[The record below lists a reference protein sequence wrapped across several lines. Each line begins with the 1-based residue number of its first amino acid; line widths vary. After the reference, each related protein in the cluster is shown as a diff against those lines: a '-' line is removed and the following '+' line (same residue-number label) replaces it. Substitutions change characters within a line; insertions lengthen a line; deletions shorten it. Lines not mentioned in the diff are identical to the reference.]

1 MKDTDRDCTDVQHV
15 ECRPLKCRT
24 LGMEVPMSG
33 SSTVRRIM
41 LACGLGLMAMPA
53 MAEDAAK
60 PAGVVE
66 LFTSQG
72 CSSCPPADAAL
83 KTLIDDGKVVA
94 LSYHVDYWNYL
105 GWADT
110 LASKDNTARQ
120 YAYAKMLGRSGVYT
134 PQAVLNGRDHINGA
148 DIDGINNRL
157 LAMNASG
164 KGLAVP
170 VSASVRNDEIDI
182 KIGAGDGKAN
192 VVVVY
197 FNRQQLVDVKKGE
210 NSGKKIS
217 YWHSVR
223 DIQTIGM
230 WDGKAASFVLPASV
244 LNQGENG
251 GCAVLLQKMKDS
263 ETPGAIVGATTVMAN
278 NTAN

>member
-1 MKDTDRDCTDVQHV
+1 MPKA
-15 ECRPLKCRT
+15 LA
-24 LGMEVPMSG
+24 MEVPMSA
-33 SSTVRRIM
+33 SSTVCRIM
-41 LACGLGLMAMPA
+41 LACGLGLLAMPA
-53 MAEDAAK
+53 VAQDAGK

-120 YAYAKMLGRSGVYT
+120 YAYARMFGRSGVYT

-148 DIDGINNRL
+148 DLDGINNRL
-157 LAMNASG
+157 SSMDAAG

-170 VSASVRNDEIDI
+170 VSASVNKDEMTI
-182 KIGAGDGKAN
+182 KIGAGTGKAN

-197 FNRQQLVDVKKGE
+197 FNREKLVDVQKGE

-223 DIQTIGM
+223 DIQT
-230 WDGKAASFVLPASV
+230 DRH
-244 LNQGENG
+244 
-251 GCAVLLQKMKDS
+251 
-263 ETPGAIVGATTVMAN
+263 VGWQARRLCSAGLRP
-278 NTAN
+278 